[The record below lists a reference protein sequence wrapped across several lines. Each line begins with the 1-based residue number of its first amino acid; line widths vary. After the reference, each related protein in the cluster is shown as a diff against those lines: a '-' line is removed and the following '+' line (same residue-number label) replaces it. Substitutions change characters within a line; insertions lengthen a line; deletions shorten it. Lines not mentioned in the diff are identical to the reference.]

1 MAGSG
6 TGHALNQTATAEL
19 VEQMETSPS
28 ARRLIFASSVAVAG
42 HEQHRRTPPLE
53 AGEEPRPTNLY
64 GRTKAECER
73 RIRVSSLAWSILRIA
88 VCPTTDHSFRDPGFE
103 LIFDTSA
110 SGRIEV
116 VHSDDAAL
124 AFANAVRCDAAI
136 GKILFIGGG
145 ERCRSYALA
154 FYNRVFAAM
163 GLLPLAPEALRP
175 GPPCFFGDWLDTAK
189 SQELLS
195 FQR

>member
-1 MAGSG
+1 
-6 TGHALNQTATAEL
+6 
-19 VEQMETSPS
+19 
-28 ARRLIFASSVAVAG
+28 
-42 HEQHRRTPPLE
+42 
-53 AGEEPRPTNLY
+53 
-64 GRTKAECER
+64 
-73 RIRVSSLAWSILRIA
+73 

-195 FQR
+195 FQRHSLDDILAEMRASVGFRRWLLKCIAPLVKVMIERRSPHLASS